1 MTTGNGFTQ
10 KEMLVMILEG
20 QKEINKQIDELHEK
34 VNTKIGRQEL
44 FGWIVAVG
52 ALSALVG
59 NLMWGVWWQNIMA
72 MAVVVVAA
80 VALYKQ
86 CYLEYV

>member
-1 MTTGNGFTQ
+1 MSTGNGFTQ

-86 CYLEYV
+86 CYLEYA

>member
-1 MTTGNGFTQ
+1 MNDNGFTQ

-20 QKEINKQIDELHEK
+20 QKEINKQIDELHVK
-34 VNTKIGRQEL
+34 VNEKIGRQEL

-59 NLMWGVWWQNIMA
+59 NLMI
-72 MAVVVVAA
+72 
-80 VALYKQ
+80 
-86 CYLEYV
+86 

>member
-1 MTTGNGFTQ
+1 MCSVTTQ
-10 KEMLVMILEG
+10 KDNSFVQICNCMILEG

-44 FGWIVAVG
+44 FGWVVAVG

-59 NLMWGVWWQNIMA
+59 NLM
-72 MAVVVVAA
+72 
-80 VALYKQ
+80 
-86 CYLEYV
+86 

>member
-59 NLMWGVWWQNIMA
+59 NLMWGVWWLKIMA

-80 VALYKQ
+80 VALFNQ